1 MRSNRRER
9 LRQLREKIKA
19 HREPLVI
26 ERVFR
31 SAPQLGHG
39 APNASAMSAAHPTSD
54 RAPVIDAGPQGGD
67 APASSAESMRTRC
80 DVCQTVIDPTWRH
93 CAGCGVRLEAQ
104 P

>member
-31 SAPQLGHG
+31 SAP
-39 APNASAMSAAHPTSD
+39 NASAVSAVHLTAD
-54 RAPVIDAGPQGGD
+54 RATAADAGTQ
-67 APASSAESMRTRC
+67 ASSTADGLRRRC
-80 DVCQTVIDPTWRH
+80 PACDAVADLDARFCSK
-93 CAGCGVRLEAQ
+93 CGVRLVQ
-104 P
+104 S